1 MNDRTQNEQTNS
13 PKTKRLLTRGLTAL
27 ALAFVALGAAPAC
40 KHSPEER
47 AVKVVKHVSRK
58 LDLNEAQK
66 AELEK
71 LASEAAADFKST
83 RPQRAE
89 LAKEVE
95 KQVLAEKADVTEIR
109 KLMDGQQARRKEM
122 MDKWLTKVADF
133 HAKLTPE
140 QKQKA
145 AELMKKHA
153 RKFKGRFGDDDDS
166 SSRE

>member
-1 MNDRTQNEQTNS
+1 MNEQTQS
-13 PKTKRLLTRGLTAL
+13 PKSKRVLTRGLTVL
-27 ALAFVALGAAPAC
+27 ALAVVAMGAMPAC

-71 LASEAAADFKST
+71 LANEAATDFKST

-95 KQVLAEKADVTEIR
+95 KQVLAEKADVTELR
-109 KLMDGQQARRKEM
+109 KLIDNHQTRRKEM
-122 MDKWLTKVADF
+122 MDKWLTKLADF

-145 AELMKKHA
+145 AELMKKHSK
-153 RKFKGRFGDDDDS
+153 KFKGRFGDDDDS

>member
-1 MNDRTQNEQTNS
+1 MNEQTQS
-13 PKTKRLLTRGLTAL
+13 PKSKHVLTRGLTVL
-27 ALAFVALGAAPAC
+27 ALAVVAMGAMPAC

-71 LASEAAADFKST
+71 LANEAATDFKST

-95 KQVLAEKADVTEIR
+95 KQVLAEKADVTELR
-109 KLMDGQQARRKEM
+109 KLIDNQQTRRKEM
-122 MDKWLTKVADF
+122 MDKWLTKLADF

-145 AELMKKHA
+145 AELMKKHSK
-153 RKFKGRFGDDDDS
+153 KFKGRFGDDDDS